1 MPEAFPGWWPRV
13 CTLPGEET
21 RGSFGG
27 CPAGDAQSSPAFP
40 AAAAETCQ
48 DMAPPSVGAPLP
60 WAPRITAGQSPRLHP
75 LTPGCLSVTWVPG
88 VQHIPTSASA
98 LGTRPPTC
106 RDRQLNAHGG
116 WGTSPRLQPPVAAGR
131 SAGGGAACLGLE
143 AGPPAG
149 AAAPPLGTARQGAQP
164 GARGAVPS
172 WEQHGCWHSPL
183 GLVCPVTTAEV
194 PGCGWMS
201 CDRRPG
207 GPHRELGGRDGH
219 PCTSGCRPGRGQQ
232 GG

>member
-88 VQHIPTSASA
+88 VQHIPTLASA

-116 WGTSPRLQPPVAAGR
+116 WGTSPHVCSLQW
-131 SAGGGAACLGLE
+131 
-143 AGPPAG
+143 
-149 AAAPPLGTARQGAQP
+149 RQGAQQEGELRAWGSRP
-164 GARGAVPS
+164 DPLQ
-172 WEQHGCWHSPL
+172 EQRLRLW
-183 GLVCPVTTAEV
+183 AQ
-194 PGCGWMS
+194 
-201 CDRRPG
+201 
-207 GPHRELGGRDGH
+207 
-219 PCTSGCRPGRGQQ
+219 PGRGPSL
-232 GG
+232 GPGVPSHPGSSTAAGTAPRASCAPSPLPKCLAAAG

>member
-13 CTLPGEET
+13 CTLPGEEM

-48 DMAPPSVGAPLP
+48 DTAPPIVGAPLP
-60 WAPRITAGQSPRLHP
+60 RAPRITAGQSPRLHP

-116 WGTSPRLQPPVAAGR
+116 RGTSPHVSGLQW
-131 SAGGGAACLGLE
+131 
-143 AGPPAG
+143 
-149 AAAPPLGTARQGAQP
+149 RQGAQQE
-164 GARGAVPS
+164 GELRARGSRPDPLQ
-172 WEQHGCWHSPL
+172 EQRL
-183 GLVCPVTTAEV
+183 RLRAQ
-194 PGCGWMS
+194 
-201 CDRRPG
+201 
-207 GPHRELGGRDGH
+207 
-219 PCTSGCRPGRGQQ
+219 PGRGPSLGPGMPSILGAAWLLAQPL
-232 GG
+232 GPRGPRHRCRSVWLRLDEL